1 MTENDTARG
10 DAPETVPRAPVRSRR
25 GESVNVAPVVVAVC
39 FLSVLMVIF
48 ALPAFVIFIAGMLP
62 TVGAFLTDRS
72 PARKVT
78 QCIAATNFSGVLPI
92 MVMAMVD
99 DRGVASAITLLQ
111 DVFKWLLMIGAAAAG
126 WAVLWIARTV
136 AEVVVNLLVAQELKR
151 LQDAQGK
158 ILATWGRKVLDE

>member
-1 MTENDTARG
+1 MTENDTAND
-10 DAPETVPRAPVRSRR
+10 DAPETESLAPIRPLRV
-25 GESVNVAPVVVAVC
+25 EPVNVTPIMISAS
-39 FLSVLMVIF
+39 FLSVLMIVF
-48 ALPAFVIFIAGMLP
+48 ALPAFIIFVAGMLP

-78 QCIAATNFSGVLPI
+78 QCIAATNFSGVLPV

-99 DRGVASAITLLQ
+99 DRGVLSAFELLQ
-111 DVFKWLLMIGAAAAG
+111 NVFMWALMIGAAAAG

-136 AEVVVNLLVAQELKR
+136 AEVVFNLLVEQELKR

-158 ILATWGRKVLDE
+158 LLAAWGRKVLDE